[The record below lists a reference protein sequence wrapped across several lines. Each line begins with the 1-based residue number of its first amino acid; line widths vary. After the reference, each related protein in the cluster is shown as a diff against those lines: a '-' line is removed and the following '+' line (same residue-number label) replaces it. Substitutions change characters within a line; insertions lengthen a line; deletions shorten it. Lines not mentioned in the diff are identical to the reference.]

1 VTKESPV
8 SGCCDESANYFN
20 SPWTIKGSV
29 ESADYKNS
37 PWTVKGSVHNTNLRT
52 AKEST
57 DHVKR
62 V

>member
-1 VTKESPV
+1 V
-8 SGCCDESANYFN
+8 SGCCDKSANYFN